1 MQRGQK
7 PRAVLSQVL
16 LNTGKETQRTGAQGG
31 EKKKRR
37 RRFRKDSPETDPR
50 NKTGI
55 DANGNKGV
63 PAVRGVQ
70 DVKMKKA
77 TNMS

>member
-31 EKKKRR
+31 EKKKGEE
-37 RRFRKDSPETDPR
+37 DSGRIPLRQILGTRQALMPTETR
-50 NKTGI
+50 GSLQLEGYKT
-55 DANGNKGV
+55 
-63 PAVRGVQ
+63 
-70 DVKMKKA
+70 
-77 TNMS
+77 